1 MEEIVKLGSP
11 LIQFGFAGFCLLLLG
26 IVVWLI
32 TRLLAVIKENNAII
46 ARNTEAVTNIVAAI
60 GEQTA
65 LMRST
70 REELLKRPC
79 MAMIARIMVNEGST
93 YDQVKHLEMLQ
104 AVITRMAQNS
114 FALKGWSVTIVAGIL
129 ALGVAAGNARIVW
142 LALVPALAFWGLDG
156 YYLRQERLFRKLYD
170 RVRKQAGPDADAGP
184 FSMNT
189 KACEPDVAKW
199 LRVCCSVTELGFH
212 GPVVLVVV
220 VLQVILACR

>member
-1 MEEIVKLGSP
+1 
-11 LIQFGFAGFCLLLLG
+11 
-26 IVVWLI
+26 
-32 TRLLAVIKENNAII
+32 
-46 ARNTEAVTNIVAAI
+46 
-60 GEQTA
+60 
-65 LMRST
+65 
-70 REELLKRPC
+70 
-79 MAMIARIMVNEGST
+79 MIAGVMTNDGPV

-142 LALVPALAFWGLDG
+142 LALVPALAFWALDA

-170 RVRKQAGPDADAGP
+170 RVRKQAAPDADTGP

-189 KACEPDVAKW
+189 KPCEPEVAGW
-199 LRVCCSVTELGFH
+199 LGVCCSVTEFGFH